1 MAYTL
6 LVLIIGTNLPSPLY
20 GVYQHRFGFGPLV
33 VTLIFAAYAAALVPA
48 LLLAGPLAD
57 AIGYRRVLVPAVLLA
72 AGGTVLFAFADTTGW
87 LFAARA
93 VQGLAVG
100 AGSGALTAALVTTEP
115 SGDQHRASLLAST
128 MTTAGGGL
136 GPVLAGLLA
145 QYLPAPTTLCYLV
158 EIALLAPALVA
169 VAALPVATR
178 RERAAL
184 AGPRVPHVPA
194 AARGPFAAAAVVSFL
209 AWAVTALFLT
219 LVPSSLSTLTGSH
232 NLALAGL
239 AAGLILLSAA
249 AVQAFAQQWP
259 ASRTQPVGLV
269 LLVTG
274 LAALVLTNLAAS
286 PALLLI
292 SAVIA
297 GAGQGLAFMG
307 ALRQANAAGQGH
319 AGVISAFYVATYLG
333 VGVPVVGVGLL
344 AAPLGLGT
352 AVDIFAAVISSCCL
366 ATGLWLRRSDTQ
378 AH

>member
-128 MTTAGGGL
+128 MTTAGGGV

-169 VAALPVATR
+169 VAALPGRLGASGQPWR
-178 RERAAL
+178 
-184 AGPRVPHVPA
+184 PRVPHVPA

-232 NLALAGL
+232 NLAVAGL

-319 AGVISAFYVATYLG
+319 AGVISAFYIATYLG